1 MKYASSIQSVLRH
14 APIGELL
21 PAGFAAFLS
30 SLSSILLL
38 ATSAYLIASAALHP
52 PLYTLALA
60 ITLVRACGLGRAVFR
75 YLDRWLS
82 HRAVFHAQE
91 RLRLRLYEK
100 ASALLPLKEGGARQG
115 EFLHGLAVGCDAL
128 RDFYL
133 KSLTP
138 PTITLLLCLTGT
150 LLLFPVAGPI
160 ALLLPLLWLLHLL
173 LPALLDRADNDA
185 LNRADI
191 QYRALLLDL
200 QEGRHDLQSSGSISI
215 AEKKLQKAAQNLA
228 HCQKEQARR
237 RNLVDTLLLL
247 LNDMVLVIFLFLL
260 SLSTLS
266 GTMTGI
272 DLAVFLLVLQT
283 ILAELAPLSEAL
295 RMGREAMHAA
305 QDVLHIPDPASHS
318 QAPATDDLSQTE
330 REPAPLLSVQDLCFS
345 YIPGLP
351 VLKNV
356 SFTLC
361 PGEKL
366 AIIGESGCGKTTLAC
381 LLMGLWPPE
390 SGHIRL
396 KGPDCSRHSPDG
408 IRKAFAPCLQG
419 EYVFQSSV
427 RENFLRLHTGIEEES
442 IWEALSAA
450 QLKEDILSLPQ
461 KLDTPLGENGSRLS
475 GGQRQRLLIALALAS
490 AAPILLLD
498 EPTAGLDKKT
508 AHALMEGILSHH
520 EERALVIITHDMV
533 LAERM
538 DKIYRL

>member
-1 MKYASSIQSVLRH
+1 MRYASSIKSVLLH
-14 APIGELL
+14 APIRELL
-21 PAGFAAFLS
+21 PAGLAAFLS

-38 ATSAYLIASAALHP
+38 GTSAYLIASAALHP

-75 YLDRWLS
+75 YLDRLLS

-91 RLRLRLYEK
+91 NLRLRLYEK
-100 ASALLPLKEGGARQG
+100 ASALLPLKEAGARQG

-138 PTITLLLCLTGT
+138 PTVTLLLCLAGT
-150 LLLFPVAGPI
+150 LLLFPVAGPMSF
-160 ALLLPLLWLLHLL
+160 LLLLLWLLHLL
-173 LPALLDRADNDA
+173 LPAFLDRADKDA
-185 LNRADI
+185 LNRAGI
-191 QYRALLLDL
+191 RYRALLLDL

-215 AEKKLQKAAQNLA
+215 AEEKLQSAAQDLA
-228 HCQKEQARR
+228 RCQEEQARR
-237 RNLVDTLLLL
+237 RNLVDALLLL
-247 LNDMVLVIFLFLL
+247 LNDVVLALFLFRL

-305 QDVLHIPDPASHS
+305 QGVLHIPDSAGHPASAEDDM
-318 QAPATDDLSQTE
+318 QAE
-330 REPAPLLSVQDLCFS
+330 GEPAPLLSVQDLCFS
-345 YIPGLP
+345 YVPGVP

-361 PGEKL
+361 PGDKL

-390 SGHIRL
+390 SGLVRL
-396 KGPDCSRHSPDG
+396 EGKGCSRLSPDE

-427 RENFLRLHTGIEEES
+427 RENFLRLHPGIEEEI

-461 KLDTPLGENGSRLS
+461 ELDTPLGENGSRLS

-490 AAPILLLD
+490 TAPILLLD
-498 EPTAGLDKKT
+498 EPTAGVDKKT
-508 AHALMEGILSHH
+508 AHALMEGIFSHLKG
-520 EERALVIITHDMV
+520 RALVIITHDMV

-538 DKIYRL
+538 DKIYTL

>member
-1 MKYASSIQSVLRH
+1 MRYASSIKSVLLH
-14 APIGELL
+14 APIRELL
-21 PAGFAAFLS
+21 PAGLAAFLS

-38 ATSAYLIASAALHP
+38 GTSAYLIASAALHP

-91 RLRLRLYEK
+91 NLRLRLYEK
-100 ASALLPLKEGGARQG
+100 ASALLPLKESGARQG
-115 EFLHGLAVGCDAL
+115 EFLHGLAAGCDAL

-138 PTITLLLCLTGT
+138 PTVTLLLCLMGT
-150 LLLFPVAGPI
+150 LLLFPVAGPM
-160 ALLLPLLWLLHLL
+160 ALLLPLLWMLHLL
-173 LPALLDRADNDA
+173 LPALLDRADNDV
-185 LNRADI
+185 LSNADI

-200 QEGRHDLQSSGSISI
+200 QEGRHDLQSSGSLSI
-215 AEKKLQKAAQNLA
+215 AREKLQKAAQNLA
-228 HCQKEQARR
+228 RCQEEQARR
-237 RNLVDTLLLL
+237 RNLVDALLLL
-247 LNDMVLVIFLFLL
+247 LNDMVLVVFLFRL

-272 DLAVFLLVLQT
+272 ELAVFLLMLQT
-283 ILAELAPLSEAL
+283 VLAELAPISEAL
-295 RMGREAMHAA
+295 RLGREAMHAA
-305 QDVLHIPDPASHS
+305 QGVLHIPDSASHNPT
-318 QAPATDDLSQTE
+318 PAEDCLLQTE
-330 REPAPLLSVQDLCFS
+330 KEPAPLLSVQNLCFS
-345 YIPGLP
+345 YVPGLP

-356 SFTLC
+356 SFTIC
-361 PGEKL
+361 PEEKL
-366 AIIGESGCGKTTLAC
+366 AIIGESGCGKTTLGC

-390 SGHIRL
+390 SGLVRL
-396 KGPDCSRHSPDG
+396 EGMDCSRRSPDK
-408 IRKAFAPCLQG
+408 IRQSFAPCLQG

-427 RENFLRLHTGIEEES
+427 RENFLRLHPGIEEER

-450 QLKEDILSLPQ
+450 QLKEDILSLHQ
-461 KLDTPLGENGSRLS
+461 KLNAPLGENGSRLS

-490 AAPILLLD
+490 TAPILLLD

-508 AHALMEGILSHH
+508 AHALMEGILSHQK
-520 EERALVIITHDMV
+520 ERALIIITHDMV

-538 DKIYRL
+538 DKIYTL

>member
-215 AEKKLQKAAQNLA
+215 AEKKLQSAAQDLA
-228 HCQKEQARR
+228 RCQEEQTRR
-237 RNLVDTLLLL
+237 RNLVDALLLL
-247 LNDMVLVIFLFLL
+247 LNDVVLVIFLFRL

-272 DLAVFLLVLQT
+272 ELAVFLLMLQT
-283 ILAELAPLSEAL
+283 VLAELAPISEAL
-295 RMGREAMHAA
+295 RLGREAMHAA
-305 QDVLHIPDPASHS
+305 QGILHIPNSAGHPAS
-318 QAPATDDLSQTE
+318 AEDDMQTE
-330 REPAPLLSVQDLCFS
+330 GEPAPLLSVQNLCFS
-345 YIPGLP
+345 YVPGLP

-366 AIIGESGCGKTTLAC
+366 AIIGESGYGKTTLAC